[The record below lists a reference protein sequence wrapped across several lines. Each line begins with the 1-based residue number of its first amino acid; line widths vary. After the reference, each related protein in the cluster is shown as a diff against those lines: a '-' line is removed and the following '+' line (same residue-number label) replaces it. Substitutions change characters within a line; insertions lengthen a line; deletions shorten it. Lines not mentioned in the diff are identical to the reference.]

1 MTMPVTIAAHGL
13 SKKFCPNFR
22 RALVYA
28 ALDVAG
34 EIVPA
39 LSARQQLRKGEFWA
53 LQDVSFEL
61 RAGEALAVIGH
72 NGAGKSTL
80 LKILYGLLQADAG
93 TARVEGPVVG
103 LIELGTG
110 INPVLTAC
118 ENIQLLG
125 ALHGLSRAAVEAMI
139 PAVLD
144 FGELN
149 AVADVAVQSFST
161 GMRAR
166 LSYAFAAQM
175 KPRVL
180 LVDEVLAV
188 GDLAFQRKCISHM
201 QHFLSEGG
209 TLLLVSHAAHHIQA
223 ICRRAMLLE
232 KGKVVMIGNEAAVVR
247 RYLEI
252 RPPLPA
258 AADGETTSD
267 GLIDILSVSFE
278 RQGGG
283 SLRTGAPARL
293 EIRYDAGE
301 GLTVLAG
308 FSILSQDGFT
318 CITSSFD
325 MAGRTIAGEQGL
337 FVCEIASLPIVAGRY
352 LLRIMIGDALTQ
364 QLIPLGGRAAGMTID
379 IEDAADTLS
388 NGQVGMGQILVID
401 AHWPHESQNDGHHA
415 IANRED
421 TQYPARTWS

>member
-1 MTMPVTIAAHGL
+1 MTMPVTIAARGL

-39 LSARQQLRKGEFWA
+39 LSARQRLRKGEFWA

-93 TARVEGPVVG
+93 TARIEGPVVG

-110 INPVLTAC
+110 INPVLTAR

-144 FGELN
+144 FGELH

-166 LSYAFAAQM
+166 LSYAFAARM

-201 QHFLSEGG
+201 QQFLSEGG

-232 KGKVVMIGNEAAVVR
+232 KGKVVMIGNEADVVR

-252 RPPLPA
+252 RPPIPA
-258 AADGETTSD
+258 GADGISAASD
-267 GLIDILSVSFE
+267 GLIDILSVSLE
-278 RQGGG
+278 RRGGG
-283 SLRTGAPARL
+283 PLRTGAPATL
-293 EIRYDAGE
+293 EVRCDADE
-301 GLTVLAG
+301 ALTVLAG

-325 MAGRTIAGEQGL
+325 MAGRTITGRQGL

-352 LLRIMIGDALTQ
+352 LLRIMIGDAVTQ
-364 QLIPLGGRAAGMTID
+364 QLIPLGGTAASMTID

-401 AHWPHESQNDGHHA
+401 ARWPHESQNDCRPA
-415 IANRED
+415 IAED
-421 TQYPARTWS
+421 EQHPAKASS